1 MPIVS
6 DKIILTLAP
15 TGNVPTKQ
23 MNPNVPLAPKE
34 IAQQVYE
41 CWKEGAAVAHFH
53 ARDSEGQ
60 PTADVNVYKELMDEM
75 DKYPDCDIIRQ
86 LSTGGRSATTY
97 TERGQMICLSEEMAS
112 LATGSSNFP
121 TRGNYNDPETIDYL
135 AGEMKKYNTKPEIE
149 VFDTAML
156 WSAIRLLDAGKID
169 APLHINFVMGM
180 PGSQPATPKAL
191 LYLYDHLPE
200 NCTWSVT
207 IIGKDHVKLSLI
219 ALALGGNVRVGLE
232 DNVYYSKGVLA
243 TNIDLFKRMKNIA
256 LAAGKQLATPDEAR
270 AILHLPP
277 RKKK

>member
-1 MPIVS
+1 MPTVS

-15 TGNVPTKQ
+15 TGNVPTRQ
-23 MNPNVPLAPKE
+23 MNPNVPLTPKE

-53 ARDSEGQ
+53 ARDKEGQ
-60 PTADVNVYKELMDEM
+60 PTADVNVYKEIMDEM
-75 DKYPDCDIIRQ
+75 DKYPDCDVIRQ
-86 LSTGGRSATTY
+86 LSTGGRSATSY
-97 TERGQMICLSEEMAS
+97 IERGQMLCLGEEMAS

-156 WSAIRLLDAGKID
+156 WSAVRLADAGKID
-169 APLHINFVMGM
+169 TPLHINLVMGM

-200 NCTWSVT
+200 NCTWSAT
-207 IIGKDHVKLSLI
+207 IIGKDHVKLSLM
-219 ALALGGNVRVGLE
+219 ALALGGNIRVGLE
-232 DNVYYSKGVLA
+232 DNVYFSKGVMA

-270 AILHLPP
+270 AMMCLPP